1 MLGPNF
7 KKLHIALKTIKVF
20 EQTPHPCPNLTL
32 SLCSCGMK
40 LIAII
45 MEAMI
50 DLSELVVHCEGHGE
64 KE

>member
-1 MLGPNF
+1 
-7 KKLHIALKTIKVF
+7 
-20 EQTPHPCPNLTL
+20 
-32 SLCSCGMK
+32 MK

-50 DLSELVVHCEGHGE
+50 GLSELVVHCEGHGE